1 MVIVGMKSF
10 KIDFSGVG
18 DGAGLIWPLREMK
31 KQNLTHFMSLV
42 QSLDSS
48 AILPYIL
55 FLFLVLILKPRRD
68 CIKINYAQVKIFK
81 KILL

>member
-31 KQNLTHFMSLV
+31 K
-42 QSLDSS
+42 
-48 AILPYIL
+48 
-55 FLFLVLILKPRRD
+55 
-68 CIKINYAQVKIFK
+68 
-81 KILL
+81 